1 MLFVAVIVGGDGA
14 AAEVHPLPH
23 VAVAHIG
30 QMADLGAVSDDGV
43 LHLHEVPHPA
53 VVTDTAV
60 GPDIGEGPHGGVAA
74 DGALI
79 DLRGIDGGVLSHD
92 AVPHHGV
99 GADLAAG
106 ADGGMA
112 PEDGTRQQGHAG
124 SDGAAGIDIGGGG
137 VYDGDARHA
146 PQQQL
151 TGIRHGGT
159 ERRLIRHRAEYR
171 RQRLRLPQ
179 TADAA
184 GLRRAVRQRDAA
196 LQTGLQ
202 RPDLGGVYAAAV
214 LRAVHRHH
222 GAGDYDDLT
231 LCIGQ
236 RLLRVSKPSMTSR
249 TSSCHASSHTIKN
262 R

>member
-1 MLFVAVIVGGDGA
+1 M
-14 AAEVHPLPH
+14 
-23 VAVAHIG
+23 
-30 QMADLGAVSDDGV
+30 
-43 LHLHEVPHPA
+43 
-53 VVTDTAV
+53 T
-60 GPDIGEGPHGGVAA
+60 
-74 DGALI
+74 
-79 DLRGIDGGVLSHD
+79 
-92 AVPHHGV
+92 
-99 GADLAAG
+99 
-106 ADGGMA
+106 
-112 PEDGTRQQGHAG
+112 PEDGTRQQRHAG
-124 SDGAAGIDIGGGG
+124 SDGAAGVDIGGGG

-196 LQTGLQ
+196 LQPGLQ

-236 RLLRVSKPSMTSR
+236 RLLSGGEQPGVEALHDLPHLVLPRLVTHNKKPLSAAGR
-249 TSSCHASSHTIKN
+249 QLLCHPGQYRAKQDRPQHQRFVTGGAAALQIQKYHTTIHGN
-262 R
+262 PPPLCILPLL